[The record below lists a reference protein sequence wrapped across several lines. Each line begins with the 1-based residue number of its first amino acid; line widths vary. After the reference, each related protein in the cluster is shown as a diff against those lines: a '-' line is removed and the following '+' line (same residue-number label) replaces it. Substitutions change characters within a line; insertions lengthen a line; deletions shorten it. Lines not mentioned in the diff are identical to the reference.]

1 MIFPYFTLQT
11 LYVSFAVLLL
21 YLLLLWTLSLF
32 FQQHSLPLGQN
43 QLWTMNGTSLK
54 SKKDGWIP
62 KEDLILKDSRIY
74 FGNVINNTVLGINNI
89 NNIVEEDIDKNYLSQ
104 GQVWEKG
111 NVNSFGYFTL
121 RNVKSKSFLTAIASD
136 DLAMGNS

>member
-1 MIFPYFTLQT
+1 
-11 LYVSFAVLLL
+11 
-21 YLLLLWTLSLF
+21 
-32 FQQHSLPLGQN
+32 
-43 QLWTMNGTSLK
+43 MNGTTLK
-54 SKKDGWIP
+54 SKKDGWIS

-74 FGNVINNTVLGINNI
+74 FGNVTNNTVLGLNSIKNV
-89 NNIVEEDIDKNYLSQ
+89 VEEDLDKNYLSQ

-121 RNVKSKSFLTAIASD
+121 KNVKSKSFLTAISSD